1 MRKSTAFVLLG
12 PAVKDVAEAVGCS
25 GSAVRQWPEHL
36 PRRIADRVLAAW
48 ARKNMPEA
56 LRIQLEQAE
65 QAAANDAGQV
75 VNAAA

>member
-25 GSAVRQWPEHL
+25 GSAVRQWPETL

-48 ARKNMPEA
+48 ARKHMPDE
-56 LRIQLEQAE
+56 LREQLERAE
-65 QAAANDAGQV
+65 QAAGQAHQPLAT
-75 VNAAA
+75 AA